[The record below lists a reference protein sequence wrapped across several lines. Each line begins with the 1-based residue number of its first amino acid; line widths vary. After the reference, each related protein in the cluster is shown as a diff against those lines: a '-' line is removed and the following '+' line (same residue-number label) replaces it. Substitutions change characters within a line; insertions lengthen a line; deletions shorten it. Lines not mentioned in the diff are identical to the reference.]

1 MTEENQKRRDFL
13 TEIETIVHETL
24 ASQPMDDT
32 DCVRC
37 GMALDRGMGRIS
49 ALCYRYALDFLP
61 VSDMVCRVC
70 RTPLNESSI
79 HRVWFGGPGEAPTAV
94 VLCKHCYDFATAS
107 LYGVLAEGGAQ

>member
-13 TEIETIVHETL
+13 KEIEAIVHETL
-24 ASQPMDDT
+24 ASQPE

-49 ALCYRYALDFLP
+49 ALCYKYALDTLP
-61 VSDMVCRVC
+61 VSDMACRVC
-70 RTPLNESSI
+70 RTPLDESSV

-107 LYGVLAEGGAQ
+107 IRFVRKGAQ

>member
-1 MTEENQKRRDFL
+1 MTEENQKRRACL
-13 TEIETIVHETL
+13 SEIEAIIHETL
-24 ASQPMDDT
+24 ASQPE

-49 ALCYRYALDFLP
+49 ALCYKYALDTLP
-61 VSDMVCRVC
+61 VSAMACRVC
-70 RTPLNESSI
+70 RTPLDESSV

-107 LYGVLAEGGAQ
+107 IRFVRKGVQ

>member
-1 MTEENQKRRDFL
+1 MTEENQKRRAYL
-13 TEIETIVHETL
+13 SEIEAIIHETL
-24 ASQPMDDT
+24 SSQPE

-49 ALCYRYALDFLP
+49 ALCYKYALDTLP
-61 VSDMVCRVC
+61 VSDMACRVC
-70 RTPLNESSI
+70 RTPLDESSV

-107 LYGVLAEGGAQ
+107 IRFVRKEAQ

>member
-1 MTEENQKRRDFL
+1 MTEENQKRRAYL
-13 TEIETIVHETL
+13 SEIEATVHETL
-24 ASQPMDDT
+24 ASQPE

-49 ALCYRYALDFLP
+49 ALCYKYALDTLP
-61 VSDMVCRVC
+61 VSDMACRVC
-70 RTPLNESSI
+70 RTPLDESSV

-107 LYGVLAEGGAQ
+107 IRFVRKEAQ